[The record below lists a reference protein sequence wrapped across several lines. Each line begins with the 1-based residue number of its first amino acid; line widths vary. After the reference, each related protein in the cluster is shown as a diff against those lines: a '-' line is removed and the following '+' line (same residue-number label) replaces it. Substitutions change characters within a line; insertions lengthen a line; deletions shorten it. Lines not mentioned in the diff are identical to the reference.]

1 MVPVSL
7 LDAVAAT
14 LQKPFQLLPFAV
26 SNTWELHG
34 INRISVGID
43 MFSHLF
49 LFFLSLAACS
59 IRSFSSVCHFSS
71 ASCIT
76 SQTTDQ
82 YSCICTALPQH
93 LSHRGWRCMLRHPTE
108 GWHDFDDVG
117 TTLSLLFCKLSW
129 LMKDI
134 TFSASVLCCFLSD
147 PTACCLMNWMKNM
160 PMETLIQASLNL
172 VKPYQQRFW
181 PIVSKYPNSPE
192 K

>member
-14 LQKPFQLLPFAV
+14 QQKPFQLLPLAV

-82 YSCICTALPQH
+82 YSCICTAPLTQELEMHAETPNWGLTWLWWCGYNSLPALLQAELTNEGYYI
-93 LSHRGWRCMLRHPTE
+93 LSKCFVLFPIWSNCLLLNELDEKYANGDLDPSFTE
-108 GWHDFDDVG
+108 FSEAISAE
-117 TTLSLLFCKLSW
+117 SL
-129 LMKDI
+129 
-134 TFSASVLCCFLSD
+134 A
-147 PTACCLMNWMKNM
+147 
-160 PMETLIQASLNL
+160 
-172 VKPYQQRFW
+172 
-181 PIVSKYPNSPE
+181 NS
-192 K
+192 